1 MTFVAKSKQVS
12 VMLAVLALI
21 LLVQPI
27 ESGWEEVDRDEQV
40 EEVGCTGVKKI
51 TGKINWLIK

>member
-1 MTFVAKSKQVS
+1 MTFVAKSKQVP

-27 ESGWEEVDRDEQV
+27 ESGWEEVERDEQV
-40 EEVGCTGVKKI
+40 EVGCTGVKKI